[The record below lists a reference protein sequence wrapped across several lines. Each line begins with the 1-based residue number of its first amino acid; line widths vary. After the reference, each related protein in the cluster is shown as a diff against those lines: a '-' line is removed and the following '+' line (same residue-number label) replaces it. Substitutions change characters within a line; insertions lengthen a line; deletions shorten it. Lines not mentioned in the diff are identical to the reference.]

1 MSQRRSGILI
11 PFGGVMPT
19 IAPDA
24 FVADNAVIIG
34 NVEIG
39 SGASVWFN
47 VVLRGDLN
55 KITVGPRSNIQD
67 GSVIHVAGKRYPTV
81 IGADVLIG
89 HAVVGE
95 GFVLGDGAFIGMTS
109 TILEGTTIE
118 GGAML
123 AAKSLLTPRKHIK
136 TGELW
141 GGSPAKFM
149 RNLTPEDLAGMK
161 EATDGYTRHAQTYRR
176 ERGDG

>member
-11 PFGGVMPT
+11 PFGGVMPK

-24 FVADNAVIIG
+24 FIADNAVIIG

-39 SGASVWFN
+39 PGASVWFGT
-47 VVLRGDLN
+47 VLRGDLN
-55 KITVGPRSNIQD
+55 KITVGARTNIQD
-67 GSVIHVAGKRYPTV
+67 GCIIHVAGRRLPTV

-95 GFVLGDGAFIGMTS
+95 GFVIGDGAFIGMKS
-109 TILEGTTIE
+109 TILESTTIE

-123 AAKSLLTPRKHIK
+123 AAGTLLTPRKHVK
-136 TGELW
+136 ANELW
-141 GGSPAKFM
+141 GGSPAKLM
-149 RNLTPEDLAGMK
+149 RQLSPEDRAHMAETTAGYA
-161 EATDGYTRHAQTYRR
+161 EHAQVYRR
-176 ERGDG
+176 ERDGG

>member
-1 MSQRRSGILI
+1 MSERRSGILI
-11 PFGGVMPT
+11 PYGGAMPK

-24 FVADNAVIIG
+24 FIADNAVIIG

-39 SGASVWFN
+39 AGASVWFG

-55 KITVGPRSNIQD
+55 KITIGPRTNIQD
-67 GSVIHVAGKRYPTV
+67 GSIIHVAGKRYPTV

-95 GFVLGDGAFIGMTS
+95 GFVLGDRAFIGMKS

-123 AAKSLLTPRKHIK
+123 AAGSLLTPRKHMK
-136 TGELW
+136 AGELW
-141 GGSPAKFM
+141 GGSPAKMM
-149 RNLTPEDLAGMK
+149 RQLTPEDVQGMT
-161 EATDGYTRHAQTYRR
+161 ESTDGYTRHAQTYRR
-176 ERGDG
+176 ERGY

>member
-1 MSQRRSGILI
+1 MSQRSSGTLI
-11 PFGGVMPT
+11 PFGGVMPK

-24 FVADNAVIIG
+24 FIADNAVIIG

-39 SGASVWFN
+39 AGASIWFG

-55 KITVGPRSNIQD
+55 KLIIGPRTNIQD
-67 GSVIHVAGKRYPTV
+67 GCIIHVAGKRYPTI

-89 HAVVGE
+89 HAVGGE
-95 GFVLGDGAFIGMTS
+95 GCVIGDGAFIGMKS

-123 AAKSLLTPRKHIK
+123 AAGSLLTPRKHMK

-141 GGSPAKFM
+141 GGSPAKLM
-149 RNLTPEDLAGMK
+149 RALSAEDSAHMA
-161 EATDGYTRHAQTYRR
+161 ATVDGYAKHAQVYRR
-176 ERGDG
+176 ERGD

>member
-11 PFGGVMPT
+11 PYGGVMPT

-24 FVADNAVIIG
+24 FIADNAVIIG

-39 SGASVWFN
+39 AGASIWFN

-67 GSVIHVAGKRYPTV
+67 GSIIHVAGMRYPTV

-95 GFVLGDGAFIGMTS
+95 GFVLGDGAFIGMSS

-136 TGELW
+136 AGELW

-149 RNLTPEDLAGMK
+149 RQLMPEDTAQMVGST
-161 EATDGYTRHAQTYRR
+161 EGYARHAQTYRR
-176 ERGDG
+176 ERGD

>member
-1 MSQRRSGILI
+1 MSERRSGVII
-11 PFGGVMPT
+11 PYGGVLPT

-24 FVADNAVIIG
+24 FIADNAVIIG

-39 SGASVWFN
+39 AGASVWFN

-55 KITVGPRSNIQD
+55 KITIGPRTNVQD
-67 GSVIHVAGKRYPTV
+67 GCIIHVAGKRYPTV

-95 GFVLGDGAFIGMTS
+95 GCVIGDGAFIGMTS

-123 AAKSLLTPRKHIK
+123 AAGSLLTPRKHIK
-136 TGELW
+136 TNELW

-149 RNLTPEDLAGMK
+149 RPLTPEDRAHMA
-161 EATDGYTRHAQTYRR
+161 ATVDGYARHAQTYRR
-176 ERGDG
+176 ERGD

>member
-1 MSQRRSGILI
+1 MSDRRSGVII
-11 PFGGVMPT
+11 PFGGVLPT

-24 FVADNAVIIG
+24 FIADNAVIIG

-39 SGASVWFN
+39 AGASVWFG

-55 KITVGPRSNIQD
+55 KITIGPRTNIQD
-67 GSVIHVAGKRYPTV
+67 GCIIHVAGKRYPTV

-95 GFVLGDGAFIGMTS
+95 GCTIGDGAFIGMKS

-123 AAKSLLTPRKHIK
+123 AAGSLLTPRKHVK
-136 TGELW
+136 TNELW
-141 GGSPAKFM
+141 GGSPAKLM
-149 RNLTPEDLAGMK
+149 RSLSPEDRAHMA
-161 EATDGYTRHAQTYRR
+161 ETTDGYARHAQVYRR
-176 ERGDG
+176 ERGD